1 MGVKTYLGGM
11 LLPVNPLDELAFA
24 ASVDNKSQDI
34 ISLGEVTFLGC
45 RKLASCTIK
54 SLVSDVRY
62 PFSVDGASISPQS
75 FINRI
80 YAVIDARQPVR
91 LIVTGVGMDVNM
103 LCSIESWKHEER
115 HGQIGE
121 YYYEI
126 KLKEYRAYG
135 VKSVQ
140 IGGTTRYGITTR
152 ENTPPMLK
160 NYTVVEGDSLSSI
173 AKSQYGDSTRWRD
186 IYEKNKNV
194 ITNPNKIH
202 VGDRLVMMDK

>member
-1 MGVKTYLGGM
+1 M
-11 LLPVNPLDELAFA
+11 
-24 ASVDNKSQDI
+24 
-34 ISLGEVTFLGC
+34 
-45 RKLASCTIK
+45 
-54 SLVSDVRY
+54 
-62 PFSVDGASISPQS
+62 
-75 FINRI
+75 
-80 YAVIDARQPVR
+80 
-91 LIVTGVGMDVNM
+91 
-103 LCSIESWKHEER
+103 
-115 HGQIGE
+115 
-121 YYYEI
+121 
-126 KLKEYRAYG
+126 
-135 VKSVQ
+135 KSVQ